1 MFALAFSRRLTDF
14 AIFAPVVNPFM
25 NQTTLLQAR
34 ANRLNSI
41 DFTRGLVI
49 VIMALDHIRD
59 LLHITSFSQD
69 PVDLSTTTPALF
81 MTRWVTHFCAPIFVF
96 LAGVSAYLMGK
107 SHNDLSKTRRFLLTR
122 GLWLVF
128 LEITVVGF
136 GIWAD
141 IHFRTIL
148 LQVIFAIG
156 MGFMILSALVKLPAK
171 ILGGAG
177 LAIILLHDA
186 LPALSFPN
194 NKTAEFL
201 WSIFLQ
207 RGFFK
212 LDDTHGL
219 VIGYSIIPWLGIMLF
234 GYGFGKVFEQT
245 AEKRRRTLLIGGSIA
260 LLVFILFRALNL
272 YGDPHPWSLQQSPV
286 FSFLSFISVS
296 KYPPSLLYA
305 AVTLGIMFLVLFA
318 TEGIN
323 SGFTR
328 FFITYGRVPMF
339 FYLMHWY
346 IVHISMFAIIIAQG
360 ASWQQMPFGLM
371 NFGRPDGMGVTLPF
385 VYLYWISMV
394 LFMYPLCR
402 WYGRYKAAN
411 RHKKWLAYL

>member
-1 MFALAFSRRLTDF
+1 MFALIFNRRLADF
-14 AIFAPVVNPFM
+14 VIFAHIVDPFM
-25 NQTTLLQAR
+25 NQTTLLQAP

-59 LLHITSFSQD
+59 LLHTTSFSQD
-69 PVDLSTTTPALF
+69 PVDLSTTTPTLF
-81 MTRWVTHFCAPIFVF
+81 MTRWITHFCAPVFVF
-96 LAGVSAYLMGK
+96 LAGVSAYLMTK
-107 SHNDLSKTRRFLLTR
+107 SHNDLSKTRRFLFTR

-141 IHFRTIL
+141 IQFRTIL

-156 MGFMILSALVKLPAK
+156 MGFMILSVLIKLRAG
-171 ILGGAG
+171 ILGGVG

-186 LPALSFPN
+186 LPALSFPD

-201 WSIFLQ
+201 WSLFLQ

-212 LDDTHGL
+212 LDETHGL
-219 VIGYSIIPWLGIMLF
+219 IIGYSVIPWLGIMLF
-234 GYGFGKVFEQT
+234 GFGFGKVFALS
-245 AEKRRRTLLIGGSIA
+245 AEKRRKTLLLSGSIA
-260 LLVFILFRALNL
+260 LLVFIFFRAFNL

-305 AVTLGIMFLVLFA
+305 SVTLGIMFFVLLA
-318 TEGIN
+318 AEGVN
-323 SGFTR
+323 NRFTR

-346 IVHISMFAIIIAQG
+346 IVHISMFVIIIAQG
-360 ASWQQMPFGLM
+360 ASWQQMPFGVM

-385 VYLYWISMV
+385 VYLYWVCMV

-402 WYGRYKAAN
+402 WYGKYKAAN
-411 RHKKWLAYL
+411 RHKIWLSYL